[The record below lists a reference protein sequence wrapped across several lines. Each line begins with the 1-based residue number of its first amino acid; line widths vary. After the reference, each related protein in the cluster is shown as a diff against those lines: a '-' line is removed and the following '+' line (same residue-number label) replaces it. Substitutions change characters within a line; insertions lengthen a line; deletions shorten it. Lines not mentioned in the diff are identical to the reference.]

1 MKYRS
6 ATVKGRDSVQ
16 KSLLSY
22 LSTSFLPRLEK
33 RFASIL
39 SEFKLELN
47 IPHPPKGEMLRRCE
61 TWWHDYIIEDLQ
73 STFDWDF
80 GEVRLMMS
88 KIDRT
93 VLPSEKEINT
103 LLEACEQVEKVAAS
117 IPIKVLSKKSESPN
131 KEAKKLAVEPRWVK
145 MWRTLNKSMIDAP
158 LVQRGGTCSMQGPG
172 LY

>member
-1 MKYRS
+1 
-6 ATVKGRDSVQ
+6 
-16 KSLLSY
+16 
-22 LSTSFLPRLEK
+22 LEK

-47 IPHPPKGEMLRRCE
+47 IPHPPKGDMLKRCE

-93 VLPSEKEINT
+93 VLPSEKEING
-103 LLEACEQVEKVAAS
+103 LLEACEQVERVAAS

-131 KEAKKLAVEPRWVK
+131 KEAKKPAREPRWVK

-158 LVQRGGTCSMQGPG
+158 LVQRGSTCSM
-172 LY
+172 